1 MWFPTTPTTIR
12 RIPILPVLYLPM
24 AQTGFSSYSIFAVR
38 SRGDANALV
47 PLLRREVSSLDGALP
62 LEEVRTLADVS
73 NAMYLFSR
81 IPAELLGV
89 YALSSLFVAMMG
101 LYAVIAFTVVERH
114 REFGLRM
121 ALGSTRAAIFRLVL
135 AGSASIAAIGLV
147 TGGAASIAAVR
158 LLRSML
164 FGVAPFDPASFCAA
178 AVVLLLALLAAGFV
192 PARRAASI
200 EPMQALRSE

>member
-1 MWFPTTPTTIR
+1 
-12 RIPILPVLYLPM
+12 
-24 AQTGFSSYSIFAVR
+24 
-38 SRGDANALV
+38 
-47 PLLRREVSSLDGALP
+47 
-62 LEEVRTLADVS
+62 
-73 NAMYLFSR
+73 
-81 IPAELLGV
+81 
-89 YALSSLFVAMMG
+89 
-101 LYAVIAFTVVERH
+101 VIAFTVVERY

-147 TGGAASIAAVR
+147 IGGAASFVAVR

-164 FGVAPFDPASFCAA
+164 FGVAPFDPVSFGVAA
-178 AVVLLLALLAAGFV
+178 FALLLALLVAGFI